1 MSDKLIETS
10 HGAIA
15 LDDNAED
22 GLPLLMIHANSCSKE
37 EFVFQ
42 TRALG
47 DKRRVIALD
56 LPGHGASSDAID
68 ARRSYKVSGYA
79 DAVLEV
85 LDKLG
90 VVRFAV
96 LGHSLGGHVAL
107 ELIARGGNVAG
118 AMISGTPPIPNSL
131 EGLQLGFTPSPNT
144 AYTGK
149 PILTEDEA
157 RAVVRLALGPSAE
170 RDIFYTTTVQR
181 TDGRARQYMLE
192 AVMAGQ
198 DGDPRDVVAISTVP
212 LAVVNGADDPVV
224 NLDYVDSLTYRNLWT
239 HLPLRVA
246 NAGHG
251 VHWQQPALFNE
262 LLQGFLQTLD

>member
-1 MSDKLIETS
+1 MSQKLIETS

-15 LDDNAED
+15 LDDNGGD
-22 GLPLLMIHANSCSKE
+22 GVPLLMLHANSCCKE

-42 TRALG
+42 TRALD

-56 LPGHGASSDAID
+56 FPGHGASSDAID
-68 ARRSYKVSGYA
+68 ARRTYNISGYA

-90 VVRFAV
+90 VGRFAV
-96 LGHSLGGHVAL
+96 LGHSLGGHVSL

-118 AMISGTPPIPNSL
+118 AMIFGTPPIPNSL
-131 EGLQLGFTPSPNT
+131 EGLQLGFIPSPEM
-144 AYTGK
+144 AYTGN
-149 PILTEDEA
+149 PVLTEEEA
-157 RAVVRLALGPSAE
+157 RGVVRLALGLSAE
-170 RDIFYTTTVQR
+170 RDIFYTSAVQR

-192 AVMAGQ
+192 AVMDGQ
-198 DGDPRDVVAISTVP
+198 DGDQREVVATSTVP

-224 NLDYVDSLTYRNLWT
+224 NLDYVDSLNYRNLWT
-239 HLPLRVA
+239 PLPLRVA
-246 NAGHG
+246 DAGHG
-251 VHWQQPALFNE
+251 VHWQQHAVFNE